1 MLQSLVGLSP
11 WLIVMI
17 VALARARSIANALM
31 CTVAAITM
39 LASRD
44 RVRVSRAR
52 YLFDALSVDLDRRRP
67 ARRRT
72 LRGRR

>member
-11 WLIVMI
+11 WLIVMV
-17 VALARARSIANALM
+17 VALARARSIANALV

-39 LASRD
+39 LVSRD

-52 YLFDALSVDLDRRRP
+52 YVFDALSVDLDRRPP
-67 ARRRT
+67 ACRHT